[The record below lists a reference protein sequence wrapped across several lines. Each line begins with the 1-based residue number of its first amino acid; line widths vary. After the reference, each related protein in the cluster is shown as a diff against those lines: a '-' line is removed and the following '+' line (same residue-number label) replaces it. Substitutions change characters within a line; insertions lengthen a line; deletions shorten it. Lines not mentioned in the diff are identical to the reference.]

1 MAPKV
6 SSETQNLGV
15 LEDDRKFI
23 TLEAYE
29 ALSSFEKQNLL

>member
-6 SSETQNLGV
+6 SSETQDLGV

-23 TLEAYE
+23 TPETYE
-29 ALSSFEKQNLL
+29 ALSSFEKQSLL